1 MPNTR
6 FSLLL
11 AGCAAASLLACAVP
25 AAAQKP
31 PTPAAAGSGCGALL
45 TADEVKAAV
54 GAAMESLG
62 VDKRGEG
69 ETECDWMLRGA
80 PGGLK
85 TVAVSFYD
93 QTAIKASPTA
103 STGDA
108 FFEMVVKAA
117 EESTSA
123 KREMIPG
130 VGQHAAF
137 VPTAPQ
143 TLAVVHRA
151 DGVARIVAN
160 GLSKAQ
166 TIAIAKAVATP

>member
-1 MPNTR
+1 MPHLR
-6 FSLLL
+6 VPSLVV
-11 AGCAAASLLACAVP
+11 AATILVFAAP
-25 AAAQKP
+25 AAAQK
-31 PTPAAAGSGCGALL
+31 AAANAAPRCAALL
-45 TADEVKAAV
+45 TADEVKAAIGV
-54 GAAMESLG
+54 AMQDLGAD
-62 VDKRGEG
+62 VRGEG

-93 QTAIKASPTA
+93 ERAIKASPTA
-103 STGDA
+103 PTGDG
-108 FFEMVVKAA
+108 FFEMLVKAA
-117 EESTSA
+117 EESTST
-123 KREMIPG
+123 KREVIAG

-160 GLSKAQ
+160 GLTKAQ

>member
-1 MPNTR
+1 MPNR
-6 FSLLL
+6 SSFL
-11 AGCAAASLLACAVP
+11 AGVATAASLICAVP
-25 AAAQKP
+25 ASAQKAA
-31 PTPAAAGSGCGALL
+31 PAGAKLPCGTVL

-54 GAAMESLG
+54 GVALEDLG
-62 VDKRGEG
+62 PVDRGKG
-69 ETECDWMLRGA
+69 ETECDWMARGG

-85 TVAVSFYD
+85 TVGVVFYD
-93 QTAIKASPTA
+93 QSAIAASPAA

-108 FFEMVVKAA
+108 FFEMLVKAA
-117 EESTSA
+117 EESSSA
-123 KREMIPG
+123 KREMVPG

-137 VPTAPQ
+137 VPTNPQ

-160 GLSKAQ
+160 GLTKAQ

>member
-1 MPNTR
+1 MSHTPLS
-6 FSLLL
+6 SLLT
-11 AGCAAASLLACAVP
+11 GCAAASLLACAVP
-25 AAAQKP
+25 AAAQK
-31 PTPAAAGSGCGALL
+31 AAAASAAPRCAALL

-54 GAAMESLG
+54 GMAMEDLG
-62 VDKRGEG
+62 PVARGEG
-69 ETECDWMLRGA
+69 ETECGWMLRGA

-93 QTAIKASPTA
+93 QHAIKASPTA

-123 KREMIPG
+123 KREMIAG

-137 VPTAPQ
+137 VPTDPQ

-160 GLSKAQ
+160 GLTKAQ
-166 TIAIAKAVATP
+166 TIAIAKAVAAP